1 MQRLPILFVLAATL
15 CAPLHVFAQD
25 STSFERKDPR
35 AEVFGGYSD
44 YRAGGK
50 VNGVTVPDFTT
61 GWSSQFIVNTTHWV
75 GIVLDVN
82 GHYNSFATAHDFAAG
97 VRFQRP
103 LRRIVP
109 FAEGLMGMQHF
120 SPKGQPS
127 QNAAAYAVGGGLDIK
142 ITPRFSVRP
151 FQISYVNTLY
161 DATSGSTNLDK
172 SYFNGI
178 RAQAGLI
185 YNLRLPSGASDALA
199 VCSAEPAEVDAGEP
213 VNISVAARGFQ
224 PKRTLSFSYSSTG
237 GNVVGKNDVA
247 SVDTTGVTAGSYKV
261 VAKVVDNG
269 KGKHQQTAGCEAT
282 FKVKQKLP
290 PTLSVSADPDSL
302 FPGDSSRIAARGS
315 SPDQRPLS
323 YTCSTTRGH
332 LAGSGPSYTLDT
344 AGVSEGKIVV
354 TCTVSDDRSL
364 SVSASASIE
373 VTVPKSEAPPPTK
386 FGTIE
391 FLHDSKR
398 PSRVDNQAKGELDR
412 FADALAAAPDAKGVV
427 VGYASAAE
435 NKESALRNVASL
447 RSVNTKDYLA
457 KDKGIDPLRI
467 VPRTGSGDGQKVE
480 LWMVPAGSSFAS
492 EGTKVVDEKQVTA
505 IRRVALKAKAHRK
518 AKKHR
523 HKPSVSR

>member
-1 MQRLPILFVLAATL
+1 LFVLAATL
-15 CAPLHVFAQD
+15 CAPPHLFAQA
-25 STSFERKDPR
+25 SSPVERNDPR
-35 AEVFGGYSD
+35 AEVFGGYSG

-82 GHYNSFATAHDFAAG
+82 GHYNSFATAHDFAVG

-103 LRRIVP
+103 LWRFVP
-109 FAEGLMGMQHF
+109 FAEGLMGLQRF

-127 QNAAAYAVGGGLDIK
+127 QNAPTYVGGGGLDIK
-142 ITPRFSVRP
+142 ITPQFSVRP

-161 DATSGSTNLDK
+161 DANSASTNLDRN
-172 SYFNGI
+172 YFNGI

-185 YNLRLPSGASDALA
+185 YNLRVPSGASDARA

-213 VNISVAARGFQ
+213 INISVVARGFQ

-247 SVDTTGVTAGSYKV
+247 SVDTSGVTAGSYTV

-290 PTLSVSADPDSL
+290 PALSVSADPGSL
-302 FPGDSSRIAARGS
+302 FPGDSSKITARGS

-323 YTCSTTRGH
+323 YTCSTNGGH

-364 SVSASASIE
+364 SASASASID
-373 VTVPKSEAPPPTK
+373 VTVPKGEAPPPVK

-391 FLHDSKR
+391 FMHDSRR

-412 FADALAAAPDAKGVV
+412 FADALAASPDAKGVV

-435 NKESALRNVASL
+435 NKESALLNVAPL
-447 RSVNTKDYLA
+447 RSVNTKDYLV
-457 KDKGIDPLRI
+457 KDKGIDPVRI
-467 VPRTGSGDGQKVE
+467 EPRTGSGDGQKVE
-480 LWMVPAGSSFAS
+480 LWMVPADSGFVS
-492 EGTKVVDEKQVTA
+492 EGTKVVDEKQVKA
-505 IRRVALKAKAHRK
+505 IPRVALKVKAHRK
-518 AKKHR
+518 RKHK
-523 HKPSVSR
+523 HKAS